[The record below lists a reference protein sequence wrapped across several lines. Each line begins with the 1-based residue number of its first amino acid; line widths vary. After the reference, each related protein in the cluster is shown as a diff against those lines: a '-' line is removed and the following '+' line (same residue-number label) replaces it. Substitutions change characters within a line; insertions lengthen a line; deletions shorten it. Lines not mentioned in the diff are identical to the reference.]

1 MTQAFRRCHDFRV
14 RYAEVDA
21 QAVAFNSRYLEY
33 ADIVLT
39 EFMRACGIPMSGP
52 DAFEVHVVQANVHY
66 RRPLRFDD
74 QVSGW
79 ARAAKIGRSS
89 MNFEIELR
97 VDGEDEAR
105 ATIELAY
112 VHVDLATGR
121 PAEVSDEV
129 RARLL
134 Q

>member
-1 MTQAFRRCHDFRV
+1 MTQSFRRCYDFRV
-14 RYAEVDA
+14 RFAEVDA
-21 QAVAFNSRYLEY
+21 QSVVFNSRYLEY

-39 EFMRACGIPMSGP
+39 EFMRAREIPMSGP
-52 DAFEVHVVQANVHY
+52 DAFEVHVVQSTVHY
-66 RRPLRFDD
+66 CRPLRFDE

-89 MNFEIELR
+89 MLFEIELR
-97 VDGEDEAR
+97 VNGEDEAR

-121 PAEVSDEV
+121 PEAVPDGI

>member
-1 MTQAFRRCHDFRV
+1 MTQVFRRCHDFRV
-14 RYAEVDA
+14 RFAEVDA
-21 QAVAFNSRYLEY
+21 QSVVFNSRYLEY

-39 EFMRACGIPMSGP
+39 EFMRACEIPMSGP
-52 DAFEVHVVQANVHY
+52 DAFEVHVVQASVHY
-66 RRPLRFDD
+66 RRPLRFDE

-79 ARAAKIGRSS
+79 ARAAKVGRSS
-89 MNFEIELR
+89 MLFEIELR

-112 VHVDLATGR
+112 VHVDLTTGR
-121 PAEVSDEV
+121 PAEVPAAIRV
-129 RARLL
+129 RLL